1 MKKILLQLLVLLMPA
16 LAFSQAD
23 STAFIA
29 PDTSYWKSGTTL
41 NINVNQV
48 SLTNWSAGGQN
59 SVAFTGLSNSFLTYE
74 KGKLQWATLLNLAY
88 GMSKLGNK
96 DFRKTD
102 DKMYFQTTL
111 SHKRSEK
118 ILYTVYLDFLSQFTN
133 GYAYTPSVV
142 TPSQDSAV
150 LQSQFLS
157 RAVSQFSLGMEYKPI
172 SSLIIFLSPATVKTT
187 IVGNQDFANKGNF
200 GVSPEHIDGNGNRV
214 AGKNFLLE
222 PGAMLNVGLNKQIME
237 NITLQSRLNLF
248 WAYIRKDY
256 VTETYYLYKNVDVQW
271 DVAFLMKVNK
281 FINVSLTT
289 SLIYDDDIKVV
300 RQDGTTG
307 QATQFKEVLS
317 VGFNLG
323 AKNRNAKLD
332 DLKK

>member
-133 GYAYTPSVV
+133 GYA
-142 TPSQDSAV
+142 
-150 LQSQFLS
+150 L
-157 RAVSQFSLGMEYKPI
+157 
-172 SSLIIFLSPATVKTT
+172 SLI
-187 IVGNQDFANKGNF
+187 
-200 GVSPEHIDGNGNRV
+200 HI
-214 AGKNFLLE
+214 
-222 PGAMLNVGLNKQIME
+222 
-237 NITLQSRLNLF
+237 
-248 WAYIRKDY
+248 
-256 VTETYYLYKNVDVQW
+256 
-271 DVAFLMKVNK
+271 
-281 FINVSLTT
+281 
-289 SLIYDDDIKVV
+289 
-300 RQDGTTG
+300 
-307 QATQFKEVLS
+307 
-317 VGFNLG
+317 
-323 AKNRNAKLD
+323 
-332 DLKK
+332 